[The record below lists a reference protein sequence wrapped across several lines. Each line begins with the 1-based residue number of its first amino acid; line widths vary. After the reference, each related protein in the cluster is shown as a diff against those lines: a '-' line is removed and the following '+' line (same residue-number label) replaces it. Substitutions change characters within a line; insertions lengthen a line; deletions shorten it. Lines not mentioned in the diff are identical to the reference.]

1 MTDKRGTTEERSKGE
16 MMAGMGG
23 ERGGDPERQTVLDLF
38 KPRDFLDYLW
48 QLISLHRC
56 AAREGCLQ
64 GVGPCVCV

>member
-1 MTDKRGTTEERSKGE
+1 

-48 QLISLHRC
+48 QLISLHCC